1 MKGDYTFM
9 EKKKKSYAIIYIM
22 AAVFVVLIV
31 WWAMFAGQKNIA
43 LINGQKI
50 SRVEFEEALEDNG
63 GMTILNMMIGEKLID
78 QEAKKNGVVVTDQ
91 EVEDQFNTISTGMGS
106 SFASLLQQY
115 GMSEDDLRESL
126 RINLIVFEMSTKDV
140 VITDEEIET
149 YFNENRSSFDE
160 PEQVMASHILVDT
173 EEEAKEIKNLLEQG
187 EDFAQ
192 LAVSRSTDSGSAQ
205 LGGDL
210 GYFSRG
216 KMVAEFENAAFSLG
230 IGEISD
236 PVQSSYGYHIIK
248 VTDRK
253 PAKAANLEDVRD
265 AIELTLKAERAKSA
279 QEVIG
284 ELTQVADIEVFDER
298 FAQLGK
304 VSEKKNSKAVAMVNG
319 EAISRKDY
327 MKRLESSVGTNAM
340 SQIISTALL
349 EQQAEKLGVTV
360 SEDLVNSEFEKIRE
374 ELGSSTLQSL
384 LNQYGMKEE
393 ALKDSVRLNLLAY
406 EILTHDIVLDP
417 AEVEKYF
424 NDNKSYFDE
433 PEKVQASHIM
443 VATEE
448 EAKEI
453 KKLLEDGEDF
463 AQLAKERSLDT
474 NSAPYGGDL
483 GFFSRGMY
491 GSTEFD
497 DAAFSLEIG
506 EISDP
511 VKREDVYHI
520 IKVTD
525 KKAAKPAVFEEV
537 KADVERVMKV
547 AQVETTDDLIMKLIE
562 NATIEV
568 FDDAYQDFESNASGL

>member
-1 MKGDYTFM
+1 M

-265 AIELTLKAERAKSA
+265 AIEPTLKAERAKSA

-304 VSEKKNSKAVAMVNG
+304 VSEKKNSKDVAMVNG